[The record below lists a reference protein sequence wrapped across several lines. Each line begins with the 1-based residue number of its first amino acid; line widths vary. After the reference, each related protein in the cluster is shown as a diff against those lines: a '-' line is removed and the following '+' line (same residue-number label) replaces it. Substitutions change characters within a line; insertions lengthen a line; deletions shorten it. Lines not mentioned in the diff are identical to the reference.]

1 MFNFVK
7 NFFSKP
13 QPEEEETYGKII
25 YYIDAEKNMKVD
37 ITIPEY
43 NSESIAVLARII
55 NTISS
60 SQCALE
66 TIETVK
72 NSLHNNDQQE
82 LLVEFL
88 LQITKFSP
96 LVNNVSKSGPCI
108 KPSDM
113 L

>member
-1 MFNFVK
+1 MFSFIKKFFVRQ
-7 NFFSKP
+7 
-13 QPEEEETYGKII
+13 QPNTEEYHKGKVV
-25 YYIDAEKNMKVD
+25 YYIDLEDEMKVD
-37 ITIPEY
+37 ITIQEY
-43 NSESIAVLARII
+43 DSESIARLAHII

-60 SQCALE
+60 SQCVLE

-72 NSLHNNDQQE
+72 HSLESNNQQE

-96 LVNNVSKSGPCI
+96 LVKKSKSSPCI
-108 KPSDM
+108 KPSEM